1 MGERLDRPAG
11 LAATDE
17 VSSDAKG
24 GRAFEPS
31 HPVRALNRAFHGR
44 RRLGIASL
52 LGAPLGWM
60 LFIYVGSLFLLV
72 VSAMYR
78 LDPKTSKPT
87 NEFTTENLVAAFD
100 FLDPGVWPIVW
111 VFIRT
116 VGVAMLV
123 TLICFLIALPV
134 AFFISKVAPR
144 WMRRGLIVA
153 MLMPLWAGYLVKGYA
168 WRAMVSPAGGRFAA
182 AGQGD
187 GGFLQSVFGWTP
199 GFGRAAIVIALVY
212 LWLPFMILPIYA
224 GLDRLPPSLLDAAS
238 DLGAKP
244 LRIFRSVILPI
255 LLPSV
260 AAGSIFTFSLT
271 LGDYIVP
278 QIVNSGQE
286 RFMFGTIINAALGA
300 PNQPLAAAYTLLP
313 LIVII
318 LYLAAM
324 KRAGA
329 FENL

>member
-11 LAATDE
+11 IAEPETARIDAT
-17 VSSDAKG
+17 G
-24 GRAFEPS
+24 GRASEFS
-31 HPVRALNRAFHGR
+31 HPVRAVNRAFHGR
-44 RRLGIASL
+44 RRLGVASL

-60 LFIYVGSLFLLV
+60 LFIYIGSLFLLV

-78 LDPKTSKPT
+78 LDDTTSKPT
-87 NEFTTENLVAAFD
+87 HEVTTDNFVAAFK
-100 FLDPGVWPIVW
+100 FWDPDVWPLVW

-123 TLICFLIALPV
+123 TVICFLIAFPV

-199 GFGRAAIVIALVY
+199 GFGRTAIVIALVY
-212 LWLPFMILPIYA
+212 LWLPYMILPIYA
-224 GLDRLPPSLLDAAS
+224 GLDRLPSSLLDAAS

-244 LRIFRSVILPI
+244 LRTFRSVILPM

-313 LIVII
+313 LIVIV
-318 LYLAAM
+318 LYLLAM